1 MGGVSWT
8 GAFSGLFKRLP
19 RPRRLEEDPL
29 VPPWPTSRPLS
40 SSTNPA
46 TTSVGH
52 KGWGSVLRGALAGVT
67 GTLTAPQLTAHKVD
81 RQADPV
87 GGEAEEAEGA
97 GDAPPGGWWGRGW
110 GGDFLPL
117 GGLLLDETPSFIYSR
132 EKVRRGL
139 LGVCVRAQIKVC
151 LCVCVCVCV
160 RARARACGFV
170 SVCVGCKNKI
180 APPKNSE
187 RARAR
192 RRGQTE
198 KEQAAARVR
207 EREGAGGT
215 EGVGWRA
222 GDGGERGL
230 RE

>member
-1 MGGVSWT
+1 LT
-8 GAFSGLFKRLP
+8 LLRTSGNK
-19 RPRRLEEDPL
+19 
-29 VPPWPTSRPLS
+29 
-40 SSTNPA
+40 
-46 TTSVGH
+46 
-52 KGWGSVLRGALAGVT
+52 
-67 GTLTAPQLTAHKVD
+67 PQVTAHKVD

-97 GDAPPGGWWGRGW
+97 GDAPPGGWWGGVW

-160 RARARACGFV
+160 CARARACVFV
-170 SVCVGCKNKI
+170 SVCVGWKNKI
-180 APPKNSE
+180 APIPKNSE

-198 KEQAAARVR
+198 KEQAAEMVR
-207 EREGAGGT
+207 GKGGAGGT
-215 EGVGWRA
+215 EGR
-222 GDGGERGL
+222 GGGL
-230 RE
+230 GKES